1 MMGQFMTGGAIMV
14 RFLGRL
20 IVCVVVLGG
29 MYSATHA
36 AERILDPGLHHLRQA
51 GAREWSAFDEQPES
65 SALRLEFQ
73 AQAREQETTLRLR
86 QQDVKQVWTVRLN
99 GRELGRLTRDEN
111 DMLIYLAIPAGLLRA
126 GTNRIEI
133 ASTSKQ
139 PDDIRVGDIRV
150 YERAPKE
157 VLSESE
163 LTVRVQDAG
172 NQQPLPC
179 RITVVNAGGGLQS
192 LGNDSSDRLAVRS
205 GVVYCLG
212 TARLRLPAG
221 KYTVYAGRGVEY
233 SVDRTDVE
241 LKPRDR
247 RILELSVERVVPTSG
262 WVACDTHVHTFT
274 HSRHGDATSTERML
288 TLAGEGIELPIAT
301 DHNIQVDHDG
311 LARALGVRKYFTP
324 VIGNEVT
331 TKIGHFNVFP
341 LQADAAV
348 PDFRADN
355 WPAIFDSIYS
365 APRARVA
372 ILNHARDLHS
382 GFRPFGPRHH
392 LSVTGRNVDGWRLKA
407 NAMELINSAA
417 PQSAIMQLCHD
428 WMGLVNRGLAITP
441 VGCSDSHDVSRHF
454 VGQARTYIR
463 CDDRDPAAIDV
474 RQAVDSFLQGR
485 VMVSCGLLV
494 DMRVDTE
501 YSMGDLV
508 PVQDRRASVA
518 VRVLAPR
525 WSRADVCELY
535 VNGVLTRRADIK
547 SQESRSAGVQ
557 WEHTWS
563 LENLKHDVNLVAVAR
578 GPGVRD
584 LYWPIAKPYQPRS
597 PDWRSRVMGST
608 GVVWLDV
615 DGDGR
620 ATSAA
625 DYGKRIARG
634 AGYETGR
641 ALKGLQAYGQTVAA
655 HVAEQLHLN
664 GIDVLHPDFLRAA
677 RKGPADAAAGFVAYV
692 TAWRAHQRAL
702 LGRP

>member
-1 MMGQFMTGGAIMV
+1 MV
-14 RFLGRL
+14 RFLRRL
-20 IVCVVVLGG
+20 IVCIVVLCGTRLCG
-29 MYSATHA
+29 QA
-36 AERILDPGLHHLRQA
+36 AERILVPRLQHLRQA
-51 GAREWSAFDEQPES
+51 GAREWSGFDKQPES

-73 AQAREQETTLRLR
+73 SQTRDQETTLRLR
-86 QQDVKQVWTVRLN
+86 QQDVKQVWTVTLN
-99 GRELGRLTRDEN
+99 GRALGRLTRDEN
-111 DMLIYLAIPAGLLRA
+111 DMLIYLGIPAGLLRA
-126 GTNRIEI
+126 GANQIEV
-133 ASTSKQ
+133 ASNSKQ

-150 YERAPKE
+150 YDHAPAD

-163 LTVRVQDAG
+163 LDVVVQDARSK
-172 NQQPLPC
+172 QPLAC
-179 RITVVNAGGGLQS
+179 RITVVNAAGGLQS
-192 LGNDSSDRLAVRS
+192 LGNASSASMAVRP

-221 KYTVYAGRGVEY
+221 KYTVYAGRGFEY
-233 SVDRTDVE
+233 SVDRMDVE

-247 RILELSVERVVPTSG
+247 RSLGLSVERVVPTSG

-274 HSRHGDATSTERML
+274 HSRHGDATSAERML

-301 DHNIQVDHDG
+301 DHNIQVDHDA

-331 TKIGHFNVFP
+331 TQIGHFNVFP
-341 LQADAAV
+341 LQADAVV
-348 PDFRADN
+348 PDFRADQ
-355 WPAIFDSIYS
+355 WPAIFDSIFS

-392 LSVTGRNVDGWRLKA
+392 LSLTGRNLDGWRLRA

-417 PQSAIMQLCHD
+417 QQTDSMQLYHD
-428 WMGLVNRGLAITP
+428 WMGLLNRGLAITP

-463 CDDRDPAAIDV
+463 CDDSDPGAIDV
-474 RQAVDSFLQGR
+474 QQAINSFLEGR

-494 DMRVDTE
+494 DMRVDAK

-508 PVQDRRASVA
+508 PVQDHRASVT
-518 VRVLAPR
+518 VRVLAPA
-525 WSRADVCELY
+525 WSHANVCELY

-547 SQESRSAGVQ
+547 SRESGSTGVQ

-563 LENLKHDVNLVAVAR
+563 LGNLQHDVNLVAVAR

-584 LYWPIAKPYQPRS
+584 LYWPIAKPYQPTS

-625 DYGKRIARG
+625 DYGKRIAATARHDM
-634 AGYETGR
+634 ER
-641 ALKGLQAYGQTVAA
+641 ALKGLQTYGQAVAL
-655 HVAEQLHLN
+655 HVAEQLHLS
-664 GIDVLHPDFLRAA
+664 GIDVLHPDFLRSA
-677 RKGPADAAAGFVAYV
+677 RRGPANASAGFAAYV
-692 TAWRAHQRAL
+692 AAWRAHQRAL
-702 LGRP
+702 LERP